1 MTKSALVVS
10 ILMLTAFVI
19 SAAQAQVTVEVSEI
33 TCEEFASYKVM
44 DPEKIAIWLSGYY
57 HGKQG
62 NTSIDRVQLTENTKK
77 LEEDCL
83 KNPEILVM
91 QAFEKLFGESK

>member
-1 MTKSALVVS
+1 
-10 ILMLTAFVI
+10 
-19 SAAQAQVTVEVSEI
+19 
-33 TCEEFASYKVM
+33 M

-62 NTSIDRVQLTENTKK
+62 DTSIDRIQLNENTKK

>member
-1 MTKSALVVS
+1 MTKSVLVFNL
-10 ILMLTAFVI
+10 ILTVFVV
-19 SAAQAQVTVEVSEI
+19 SAAQAQITVEVSKI
-33 TCEEFASYKVM
+33 TCEEFASYKIT

-62 NTSIDRVQLTENTKK
+62 NTSLDRVQLNKNTKK
-77 LEEDCL
+77 LEEYCL
-83 KNPEILVM
+83 QNGEILVM

>member
-1 MTKSALVVS
+1 
-10 ILMLTAFVI
+10 
-19 SAAQAQVTVEVSEI
+19 
-33 TCEEFASYKVM
+33 M

-57 HGKQG
+57 HGKRG
-62 NTSIDRVQLTENTKK
+62 NTSIVRVKLNEKTKK

>member
-10 ILMLTAFVI
+10 ILLTAVVI